1 MIFTDTPLAAELT
14 WPLPRP
20 GGLDPALQAAFLA
33 APGSLVAAKL
43 DQPNVL
49 MVTTGQQPGLFTGPL
64 YTIHKALS
72 ARAVAAQLERRW
84 QRPVVPVFWLAGDDH
99 DHAEAAVTHWLAAD
113 GTLATGTLPPR
124 SPTDPQHPLWRE
136 PLPAEVDE
144 LVARL
149 AADLPEG
156 PARDQV
162 IGWLRRHYRVG
173 ETIAAAFG
181 GALQEVLGPL
191 GVLCFDPT
199 HLAAKRA
206 ARATLERALG
216 AAADLDRVL
225 VERMAALTVQ
235 GLAPDV
241 RVGDGASLVFLDGA
255 LGRDRLVP
263 APGGFRTR
271 RGGELLAAADLATLL
286 GSAPE
291 RFSPNV
297 LLRPVVEAALLPTVA
312 YVAGPGELRYFRL
325 AEALYRP
332 LGVEPQRPMP
342 RWSGIV
348 VEPRVTR
355 TLEKFH
361 ADVNQLAAD
370 PRAVEERL
378 LRGVAPADFDPAFQ
392 QMRAELNRGF
402 ERIVA
407 VARTIDPTLERPA
420 ASTNGAAL
428 GLLAELEKRLL
439 AAQKRRQG
447 ELVAQLDRARAAVL
461 PGGKPQERMLGLPA
475 FWGRYGAD
483 FIVELAGHIDA
494 WYRVALEGR
503 PATP

>member
-1 MIFTDTPLAAELT
+1 MIFTDTPLVDELT
-14 WPLPRP
+14 WPGPRK
-20 GGLDPALQAAFLA
+20 GGLDPSLEPAFLPT
-33 APGSLVAAKL
+33 PGSPVAAKL
-43 DQPNVL
+43 KQPNVL
-49 MVTTGQQPGLFTGPL
+49 LVTTGQQPGLFTGPL

-113 GTLATGTLPPR
+113 GTLATGALPPR
-124 SPTDPQHPLWRE
+124 AAADPQRPLARE
-136 PLPAEVDE
+136 PLPGEIDE

-149 AADLPEG
+149 AADLPDG

-162 IGWLRRHYRVG
+162 TGWLRRHYRVG
-173 ETIAAAFG
+173 ATIAAAFG

-191 GVLCFDPT
+191 GVVCFDPT

-206 ARATLERALG
+206 ARATVERALG
-216 AAADLDRVL
+216 AAGDLDRRL
-225 VERMAALTVQ
+225 VERMAALTAE
-235 GLAPDV
+235 GRAPDV
-241 RVGDGASLVFLDGA
+241 RVGDGASLVFLDGVI
-255 LGRDRLVP
+255 GRDRLVS

-271 RGGELLAAADLATLL
+271 RGGERVPAAEMAALLE
-286 GSAPE
+286 SAPE

-312 YVAGPGELRYFRL
+312 YVAGPGELRYLRL
-325 AEALYRP
+325 AEALYEP

-342 RWSGIV
+342 RWSGVV

-361 ADVNQLAAD
+361 TDVEQLAAD
-370 PRAVEERL
+370 PGAVEDRL
-378 LRGVAPADFDPAFQ
+378 LRRVAPADFDPAFQ
-392 QMRAELNRGF
+392 AIRAELSQGF
-402 ERIVA
+402 ERIVG
-407 VARTIDPTLERPA
+407 VARTIDPTLEKPTT
-420 ASTNGAAL
+420 STKGAAL
-428 GLLAELEKRLL
+428 ALVAELEKRLL
-439 AAQKRRQG
+439 AAQKRRQA
-447 ELVAQLDRARAAVL
+447 ELVAQLDRARAAIV
-461 PGGKPQERMLGLPA
+461 PAGKPQERVLGLPV

-483 FIVELAGHIDA
+483 FVGELSGHIEA
-494 WYRVALEGR
+494 WYRAALEGR